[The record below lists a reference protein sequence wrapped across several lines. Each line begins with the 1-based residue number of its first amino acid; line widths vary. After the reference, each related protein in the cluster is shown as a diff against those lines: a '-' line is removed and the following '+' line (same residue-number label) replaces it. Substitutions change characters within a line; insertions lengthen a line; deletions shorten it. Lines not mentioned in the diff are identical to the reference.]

1 MITSLAFNEFIS
13 ISGIIIIY
21 ELVLLF
27 LFYTKIISKK
37 NATQFLSPI
46 LLLNFFIIFV
56 MFLTDCEIDIMTK
69 VWVVSIKIL
78 LLIAVLFITEFT
90 FINIFISL
98 LIIAVYYL
106 FSNINQVY
114 SCNVKIIDLCK
125 SLLFSLLIYCGLL
138 FSNKIK
144 KSLIN

>member
-1 MITSLAFNEFIS
+1 MITAFNEFIS

-37 NATQFLSPI
+37 KATQFLSPI

-69 VWVVSIKIL
+69 VLVVSIKIL

-106 FSNINQVY
+106 FSNINKVY

-125 SLLFSLLIYCGLL
+125 SLLFSLIIYCGLL
-138 FSNKIK
+138 FSNTLK
-144 KSLIN
+144 NRN

>member
-1 MITSLAFNEFIS
+1 MITAFNEFIS

-37 NATQFLSPI
+37 KATQFLSPI

-138 FSNKIK
+138 FRNTIK
-144 KSLIN
+144 NHN

>member
-1 MITSLAFNEFIS
+1 MITAFNEFIS

-37 NATQFLSPI
+37 KATQFLSPI

-69 VWVVSIKIL
+69 VLVVSIKIL

-125 SLLFSLLIYCGLL
+125 SLLFSLIIYCGLL
-138 FSNKIK
+138 FSNTLK
-144 KSLIN
+144 NRN

>member
-1 MITSLAFNEFIS
+1 MITAFNEFIS

-37 NATQFLSPI
+37 KATQFLSPI

-106 FSNINQVY
+106 FSNINKVY

-125 SLLFSLLIYCGLL
+125 SLLFSLIIYCGLL
-138 FSNKIK
+138 FSNTLK
-144 KSLIN
+144 NRN

>member
-1 MITSLAFNEFIS
+1 MITAFNEFIS

-37 NATQFLSPI
+37 KATQFLSPI

-78 LLIAVLFITEFT
+78 LLIAVLFIAEFT

-125 SLLFSLLIYCGLL
+125 SLLFSLIIYCGLL
-138 FSNKIK
+138 FSNTLK
-144 KSLIN
+144 NRN

>member
-1 MITSLAFNEFIS
+1 MITSFNEFIS

-37 NATQFLSPI
+37 KATQFLSPI

-114 SCNVKIIDLCK
+114 SCNVKIIDICK
-125 SLLFSLLIYCGLL
+125 SLLFSLIIYCGLL
-138 FSNKIK
+138 FSNTLK
-144 KSLIN
+144 NRN